1 MLMENKT
8 LKAQETSS
16 VGLDKI
22 KTTYVNP
29 PVPSRSFDWVAFID
43 GREEDGPHG
52 WGKTEQEAIAD
63 LKDLLADEAL

>member
-1 MLMENKT
+1 MENN
-8 LKAQETSS
+8 ESS
-16 VGLDKI
+16 PQATPLVGLDKI

-63 LKDLLADEAL
+63 LKDIIEEAIL